1 MTPPRPRPLAGTVL
15 GLVLGL
21 GAAHGQQGNP
31 GAADVHAVG
40 AEVIAD
46 LDETSVTRSE
56 PGAGLV
62 GKWLKASGR
71 WVEQRFE
78 ASRAEQRGPLKD
90 TAGGRVTGQIDA
102 LGPEPRTFLVGPLL
116 VECTDSTRLV
126 GLTVEQLVPGAWIEA
141 RGRLT
146 APARLVAD
154 AVHASVP
161 GRGEI
166 VGPVTAEE
174 RRTDGSIVLA
184 VLGVDVVVPVGAPTY
199 GTDLARRPDEK
210 RPTKH
215 RTFSVFGRPLTIGG
229 HVRTRTRYMRN
240 FDLDNATRDD
250 ELDVNNRLHLEAFYF
265 FTPHVLALV
274 SARFVYAPDFEFLD
288 GSRTDDK
295 EIVRREH
302 WLFVGDI
309 LQRVLGPGYSLQ
321 IGRQK
326 IKEERRWWWRRNLDA
341 VRFHYDRPKVHLEL
355 AVAEELAPEGTA
367 TRFVSPDLE
376 GVLLNLG
383 NAAWAWKEG
392 HRLDFFYLYHFDHSG
407 QHSIGQVVAPHHDD
421 ESDARLLW
429 LGGRS
434 SGQIGW
440 GELGDL
446 SYGVDGAWVGG
457 RERVFDFKT
466 IDPAH
471 ERISSSTSHDVGGFA
486 IDATG
491 TWATK
496 APARPALG
504 LGYAFGSGNSAAK
517 HGRDSAFRQTD
528 LQRNRAPFLGVE
540 AVRYY
545 GELLRPELSN
555 LHIFT
560 AAVGFRILGSSSVE
574 LLYHFYRQDTPAP
587 FLRSAKL
594 DADPTGKSSLVG
606 HEWDLVFSL
615 REWERFEAQLI
626 PALFLA
632 GPAYGSFS
640 GNLAEMVFMRLK
652 YTF

>member
-31 GAADVHAVG
+31 GAADVHAVC

-78 ASRAEQRGPLKD
+78 VSRAEQRGPLKD

-184 VLGVDVVVPVGAPTY
+184 VLGFDGVVRVGDPTY
-199 GTDLARRPDEK
+199 GTALARRPDEK

-355 AVAEELAPEGTA
+355 AVAEELAPEGDRDSLRQSRSRRRPA
-367 TRFVSPDLE
+367 QPWERRVGLE
-376 GVLLNLG
+376 GG
-383 NAAWAWKEG
+383 
-392 HRLDFFYLYHFDHSG
+392 
-407 QHSIGQVVAPHHDD
+407 AP
-421 ESDARLLW
+421 ARLL
-429 LGGRS
+429 LPVPFRS
-434 SGQIGW
+434 
-440 GELGDL
+440 L
-446 SYGVDGAWVGG
+446 
-457 RERVFDFKT
+457 
-466 IDPAH
+466 
-471 ERISSSTSHDVGGFA
+471 
-486 IDATG
+486 
-491 TWATK
+491 
-496 APARPALG
+496 RPALDRP
-504 LGYAFGSGNSAAK
+504 
-517 HGRDSAFRQTD
+517 GRGA
-528 LQRNRAPFLGVE
+528 
-540 AVRYY
+540 
-545 GELLRPELSN
+545 
-555 LHIFT
+555 
-560 AAVGFRILGSSSVE
+560 
-574 LLYHFYRQDTPAP
+574 
-587 FLRSAKL
+587 
-594 DADPTGKSSLVG
+594 
-606 HEWDLVFSL
+606 
-615 REWERFEAQLI
+615 
-626 PALFLA
+626 
-632 GPAYGSFS
+632 SF
-640 GNLAEMVFMRLK
+640 
-652 YTF
+652 

>member
-56 PGAGLV
+56 PGAGPV

-71 WVEQRFE
+71 WVEQRFQR
-78 ASRAEQRGPLKD
+78 SRAGQGGPLKD
-90 TAGGRVTGQIDA
+90 PAGGRVTGQIDA

-250 ELDVNNRLHLEAFYF
+250 ALDVNNRLHLEAVYF

-274 SARFVYAPDFEFLD
+274 PARFV
-288 GSRTDDK
+288 R
-295 EIVRREH
+295 
-302 WLFVGDI
+302 
-309 LQRVLGPGYSLQ
+309 
-321 IGRQK
+321 
-326 IKEERRWWWRRNLDA
+326 
-341 VRFHYDRPKVHLEL
+341 
-355 AVAEELAPEGTA
+355 
-367 TRFVSPDLE
+367 PDLA
-376 GVLLNLG
+376 GDLLNLG
-383 NAAWAWKEG
+383 NDAWAWKEG

-407 QHSIGQVVAPHHDD
+407 QHSIGQVVAPRHGD

-491 TWATK
+491 TWATE

-504 LGYAFGSGNSAAK
+504 LGS
-517 HGRDSAFRQTD
+517 D
-528 LQRNRAPFLGVE
+528 
-540 AVRYY
+540 
-545 GELLRPELSN
+545 
-555 LHIFT
+555 
-560 AAVGFRILGSSSVE
+560 
-574 LLYHFYRQDTPAP
+574 
-587 FLRSAKL
+587 
-594 DADPTGKSSLVG
+594 
-606 HEWDLVFSL
+606 
-615 REWERFEAQLI
+615 
-626 PALFLA
+626 
-632 GPAYGSFS
+632 
-640 GNLAEMVFMRLK
+640 
-652 YTF
+652 